1 MKKVLIGLSIAC
13 ALSTNL
19 FAINISDSST
29 NSQNTNTEKSI
40 STKDGS
46 ESRNNQSKRKSYSEA
61 KEESE
66 GNTRTLTKASQ
77 TDIFDKIA
85 ELEKV
90 KGSFFKSC
98 KVITNPKLKEDFGI
112 GSDIQDN
119 DYGYYDSK
127 KASIMD
133 NAVKSNAN
141 IESLSSVSETKI
153 REYANCMLKYSM
165 IGAQSLI
172 DGHFTTDI
180 TDRTLLSVNSKA
192 EETLKDRRIKCRFAK
207 DAESIKCGSLKIV
220 LDYNPILM
228 DNQITLFSSEK
239 FVNLSGTTAYDYK
252 TNTSKRDE
260 DSKSLEQSSS
270 TTKATDAVINKKAG
284 TGTTAESKVDL
295 SADSFFKH
303 LF

>member
-1 MKKVLIGLSIAC
+1 MKKIIIGLSVIG

-112 GSDIQDN
+112 GLNIN
-119 DYGYYDSK
+119 DEYDYMDGK
-127 KASIMD
+127 LASRLD
-133 NAVKSNAN
+133 NAVKSNAS
-141 IESLSSVSETKI
+141 IEVLYGVSETKI
-153 REYANCMLKYSM
+153 KEYANCMLKYSM

-172 DGHFTTDI
+172 DGHFTTNI

-192 EETLKDRRIKCRFAK
+192 EETLKNRSIKCQFAK
-207 DAESIKCGSLKIV
+207 DSESIKCGSLKIV

-270 TTKATDAVINKKAG
+270 TTKATDAVINKKTG

>member
-1 MKKVLIGLSIAC
+1 MKKVILGLGVASILATG
-13 ALSTNL
+13 S
-19 FAINISDSST
+19 FAINISESST
-29 NSQNTNTEKSI
+29 NSQNANTEKSI

-98 KVITNPKLKEDFGI
+98 KVISNPKLKEDFGI

-153 REYANCMLKYSM
+153 REYANCLVKYSM

-172 DGHFTTDI
+172 DGHFTTNI

-192 EETLKDRRIKCRFAK
+192 EETLKDRSIKCRFTK
-207 DAESIKCGSLKIV
+207 DAESIKCGSLKLV
-220 LDYNPILM
+220 LDYNPVLM

-252 TNTSKRDE
+252 TNTSKRVE
-260 DSKSLEQSSS
+260 NSKSLEQSNS
-270 TTKATDAVINKKAG
+270 TTKGTDAVINKKAG
-284 TGTTAESKVDL
+284 TGTTTDSKTDL

>member
-1 MKKVLIGLSIAC
+1 MKKVIIGLSIAG

-29 NSQNTNTEKSI
+29 NSQNINTEKSI

-46 ESRNNQSKRKSYSEA
+46 ESRNNTSKRKSYSEA

-98 KVITNPKLKEDFGI
+98 KVITSPKLKEDFGI
-112 GSDIQDN
+112 GSTVN
-119 DYGYYDSK
+119 VEYGYMDGK
-127 KASIMD
+127 LASRLD
-133 NAVKSNAN
+133 NAVKSNAS
-141 IESLSSVSETKI
+141 IEVLDGVSEKKI
-153 REYANCMLKYSM
+153 REYANCLVKYSM

-180 TDRTLLSVNSKA
+180 TDRTLLSVNTKA
-192 EETLKDRRIKCRFAK
+192 EETLKDRSIKCKFAK
-207 DAESIKCGSLKIV
+207 DSESIKCGSLKIV

-260 DSKSLEQSSS
+260 NSNSLEQSNSS
-270 TTKATDAVINKKAG
+270 TKATDAIVNKKAG
-284 TGTTAESKVDL
+284 TGTTSESKVDL
-295 SADSFFKH
+295 SADSFFKN